1 MNQAARR
8 RASGFTLLE
17 VLVAVAVFAVFS
29 TLAYGS
35 LSRLLDSRERVE
47 AERAFWRELALA
59 FTQMEDDLS
68 AARTRTVRD
77 VYGNPLP
84 AFRGQPVDSRAL
96 GEPPLAFTRGG
107 VFVLGEGTR
116 PDLARV
122 GYRLQDGVL
131 QRLNWPALDQ
141 PAQVQPQ
148 AAALVEQVTELRL
161 RYYAPAGGWVDVWPP
176 AGQIN
181 AIPAAVEVNLT
192 LEGRGSFQRILR
204 VGG

>member
-1 MNQAARR
+1 MNRTPRARV
-8 RASGFTLLE
+8 SGFTLLE

-47 AERAFWRELALA
+47 AERTFWRELALA

-68 AARTRTVRD
+68 AARARTVRD

-84 AFRGQPVDSRAL
+84 AFRGQPADSRTL

-107 VFVLGEGTR
+107 LFVLNESSR
-116 PDLARV
+116 PDLARI
-122 GYRLQDGVL
+122 GYRLRDGGL
-131 QRLNWPALDQ
+131 QRLSWPALDQ
-141 PAQVQPQ
+141 PAQIQPQ
-148 AAALVEQVTELRL
+148 ADTLLEQVTELRL

-176 AGQIN
+176 SGQTN
-181 AIPAAVEVNLT
+181 TVPAAVEVNLT

>member
-1 MNQAARR
+1 MNRTPR
-8 RASGFTLLE
+8 TRACGFTLLE

-47 AERAFWRELALA
+47 AERVFWRELALA

-68 AARTRTVRD
+68 AARPRTVRN
-77 VYGNPLP
+77 VYGAPQP
-84 AFRGQPVDSRAL
+84 AFHGQPADSRTLA
-96 GEPPLAFTRGG
+96 EPPLAFTRGG
-107 VFVLGEGTR
+107 LFVIGEGTR
-116 PDLARV
+116 PDLARI
-122 GYRLQDGVL
+122 GYRLRDGNL

-141 PAQVQPQ
+141 PAQIQPQ
-148 AAALVEQVTELRL
+148 ADTLVEQVTELRL
-161 RYYAPAGGWVDVWPP
+161 RYYAPGGGWVDAWPP
-176 AGQIN
+176 SGQIN
-181 AIPAAVEVNLT
+181 AVPAAVEVNLT